1 MKEFNVQNVL
11 KNTNIT
17 NEKVMKEFNVLK
29 VLKNTN
35 ITNHLQELRQ
45 QAAVLSHPTH
55 VKKNLESMT
64 QISTCT

>member
-1 MKEFNVQNVL
+1 
-11 KNTNIT
+11 
-17 NEKVMKEFNVLK
+17 MKEFNVLK

-35 ITNHLQELRQ
+35 ITNHLQELWQ

-64 QISTCT
+64 QMSTCT